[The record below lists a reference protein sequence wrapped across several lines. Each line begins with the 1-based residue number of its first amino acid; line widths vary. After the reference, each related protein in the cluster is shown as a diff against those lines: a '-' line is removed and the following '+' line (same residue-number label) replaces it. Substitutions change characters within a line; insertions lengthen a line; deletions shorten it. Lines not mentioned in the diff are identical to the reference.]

1 MPDMLA
7 HRQAC
12 RSAHPAAAQ
21 VTAGGQSQFAPCHIF
36 PSADGAFFVAVSTDQ
51 QFAELSHLAGQ
62 PQWLHDPRF
71 ATHGARIRH
80 EHELNDLLRRAT
92 VEHRTDEWMAA
103 LRFAGVPCAALAPSP
118 ANVGG

>member
-7 HRQAC
+7 HRQTC
-12 RSAHPAAAQ
+12 RSAQPAAAQ
-21 VTAGGQSQFAPCHIF
+21 ATAGGQSQFAPCHIF

-51 QFAELSHLAGQ
+51 QIAELSHLAGQ
-62 PQWLHDPRF
+62 SQWLHDPRF

-80 EHELNDLLRRAT
+80 EHELNGLLRRAT

>member
-21 VTAGGQSQFAPCHIF
+21 ATAGGQSQFAPCHIF

-62 PQWLHDPRF
+62 LAREGRCLSLQ
-71 ATHGARIRH
+71 HGARP
-80 EHELNDLLRRAT
+80 D
-92 VEHRTDEWMAA
+92 
-103 LRFAGVPCAALAPSP
+103 APASSP
-118 ANVGG
+118 ASPR

>member
-12 RSAHPAAAQ
+12 RSAHPVAAQ

-36 PSADGAFFVAVSTDQ
+36 PSADGAFFVAVSSDQ

-71 ATHGARIRH
+71 ATHAARIRH
-80 EHELNDLLRRAT
+80 EHELNGLLRRAT